1 MTNFQHQVCPYC
13 HQRLTYELAIDRG
26 TVETL
31 KTIASY
37 IKKKGINAVH
47 LTKELQGKGLTAYQI
62 GNVSRLRF
70 HGLIAKIKGEA
81 GNYCLTRKGI
91 AFLEGREIPK
101 IAFIQKSQA
110 GHGAKLLEYGDEMC
124 TIRDFATGQY
134 WEGIGYEI
142 KEGRVLDEPTVKF
155 REEYIEI

>member
-1 MTNFQHQVCPYC
+1 MTKFNHLVCPCC

-26 TVETL
+26 TVDTL

-47 LTKELQGKGLTAYQI
+47 LAKELQGKGLTNYQI

-91 AFLEGREIPK
+91 DFLNSREIPRV
-101 IAFIQKSQA
+101 ALIQKSQE
-110 GHGAKLLEYGDEMC
+110 GYGAKLLEYGDEMC
-124 TIRDFATGQY
+124 TIQDFNSGQY
-134 WEGIGYEI
+134 
-142 KEGRVLDEPTVKF
+142 
-155 REEYIEI
+155 